1 MPTTLREDTMHTRT
15 LAAVTLAGA
24 ALLAACGGGG
34 SAAPQVAGSS
44 GGAQHH
50 APAATIAVRS
60 TALGDVLVDAHGR
73 TLYGFTNDTAGT
85 STCTGVCAAEWPP
98 LNVTAGW
105 TSGTGVDRATFH
117 TVARGTDTQLVAGR
131 WPLYRFVGDRRPGD
145 VTGQGV
151 ESFFVVRAD
160 GSLFKGTAAPT
171 GAPSPMPAMSGR
183 GY

>member
-1 MPTTLREDTMHTRT
+1 MHTRT

-24 ALLAACGGGG
+24 TLLAACGGGG
-34 SAAPQVAGSS
+34 SAAPQAAGSS

-50 APAATIAVRS
+50 APAPTIAVRS

-85 STCTGVCAAEWPP
+85 STCTGGCAADWPP
-98 LNVTAGW
+98 LTVTAGW
-105 TSGTGVDRATFH
+105 TTGTGVDRATFH
-117 TVARGTDTQLVAGR
+117 TVARGTDMQLVAGR

-171 GAPSPMPAMSGR
+171 SAPIPMPAMSGR